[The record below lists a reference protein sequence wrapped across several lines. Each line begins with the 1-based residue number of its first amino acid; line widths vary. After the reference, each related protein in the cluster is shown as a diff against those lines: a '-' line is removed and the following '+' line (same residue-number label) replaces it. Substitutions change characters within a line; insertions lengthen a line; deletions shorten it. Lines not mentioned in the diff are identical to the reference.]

1 MTLFNTD
8 DLDLDAYL
16 SRIAFDRGNGP
27 AGRPPDLATLQQ
39 LALLHPC
46 AIAFENL
53 NPLLRRPVRL
63 DIGSIQQKLVRD
75 GRGGWCFEHNL
86 LLGTALRALGYDV
99 AGLAARVAWN
109 VPPGVV
115 RGRSHMVLHVT
126 IEGQSFIVDSGF
138 GGSTPTGPLRLE
150 AGVEQ
155 TSPHEPLRLTAVG
168 TGFLLEAKLEH
179 TWKAL
184 YTFDLQPQVLA
195 DYEMPNWYLCTHPES
210 HFLGALVAARVQRD
224 RRYAL
229 RNADLAVHFP
239 NGVTER
245 RMLASGAEIRQA
257 LEDLFNIRV
266 PAGADVDAA
275 LARAVA

>member
-1 MTLFNTD
+1 MTPFNTD
-8 DLDLDAYL
+8 ALDLDAYL
-16 SRIAFDRGNGP
+16 ARIAFDRGSRP
-27 AGRPPDLATLQQ
+27 AGPPDLATLQQ

-53 NPLLRRPVRL
+53 NPLLRRPVHL

-86 LLGTALRALGYDV
+86 LLGTALKALGYDV
-99 AGLAARVAWN
+99 AGLSARVVWN
-109 VPPGVV
+109 VPAGVV

-126 IEGQSFIVDSGF
+126 LDGQSFIVDAGF
-138 GGSTPTGPLRLE
+138 GGPTPTAPLLVD
-150 AGVEQ
+150 AGIEQ
-155 TSPHEPLRLTAVG
+155 TSPHEPVRLTAVG
-168 TGFLLEAKLEH
+168 AGFVLETRLEGM
-179 TWKAL
+179 WKAL

-195 DYEMPNWYLCTHPES
+195 DYEMPNWYLCTHPDS
-210 HFLGALVAARVQRD
+210 HFLGRLMAARVQRD
-224 RRYAL
+224 RRLAL

-245 RMLASGAEIRQA
+245 RTLANGAEVRQA

-275 LARAVA
+275 LARVVA

>member
-1 MTLFNTD
+1 MTPFNTAAF
-8 DLDLDAYL
+8 DLDAYL
-16 SRIAFDRGNGP
+16 ARIAFDPGSRP
-27 AGRPPDLATLQQ
+27 SGRPPDLATLQQ

-53 NPLLRRPVRL
+53 NPLLRRPVLL
-63 DIGSIQQKLVRD
+63 DIGSIQQKLVKD

-86 LLGTALRALGYDV
+86 LLGTALTALGYDV
-99 AGLAARVAWN
+99 TGLSARVVWN

-126 IEGQSFIVDSGF
+126 IDGQSFIVDSGF
-138 GGSTPTGPLRLE
+138 GGPTPTAPIRLE

-155 TSPHEPLRLTAVG
+155 TSPHEPVRLTAMG
-168 TGFLLEAKLEH
+168 GAFLLEARLEG

-184 YTFDLQPQVLA
+184 YTFDLQPQALA

-210 HFLGALVAARVQRD
+210 HFLGRLMAARVQRD

-239 NGVTER
+239 DGLTER
-245 RMLASGAEIRQA
+245 RTLTSGAEIRQA
-257 LEDLFNIRV
+257 LQDLFNIRV
-266 PAGADVDAA
+266 PAGAEVDAA